1 MTLSRIPFSLPA
13 SRRIEVVAV
22 EGKIT
27 TVSSIS
33 NYRIKFKRLFKSAAG
48 QNQGVFVNFWPV
60 W

>member
-1 MTLSRIPFSLPA
+1 MTLSHIPFPLPLGV
-13 SRRIEVVAV
+13 SVEVVAV

-27 TVSSIS
+27 IVSSIS
-33 NYRIKFKRLFKSAAG
+33 NYCIKFKQLFKSAAG